1 MHSGLQ
7 LGGNPFMSGKH
18 AHLHSSP
25 CRCGN
30 CEFGPQGFGSH
41 GSSSTTG
48 SMAKLKVLYMQIFYK
63 NSKMHILNDNFI
75 VLKNLQLTYR
85 PKSTV

>member
-1 MHSGLQ
+1 
-7 LGGNPFMSGKH
+7 MSGKH